1 MERTA
6 SDTYLETQITTATPQ
21 RLRLMLVEGAI
32 RLARRTIDLWGE
44 DRNDEALESLI
55 RCRGV
60 VSELLAGVKDDST
73 PLAKQVIGIYLFLF
87 TTLTESQ
94 ITRDASQ
101 VAAAIRVLEE
111 ERATW
116 IEVCHQHPEG
126 PPAAPHGSFVEEIAA
141 PAPVAYSSLQA
152 EALSI
157 EA

>member
-44 DRNDEALESLI
+44 DRNEEALESLI

-60 VSELLAGVKDDST
+60 VSELLSGVKDDGT
-73 PLAKQVIGIYLFLF
+73 PLARQVMGIYLFLF

-94 ITRDASQ
+94 LTRDA
-101 VAAAIRVLEE
+101 VRLNAAIHVLEE

-116 IEVCHQHPEG
+116 QAVCHQHPEP
-126 PPAAPHGSFVEEIAA
+126 PPARPPADFGEEVAP
-141 PAPVAYSSLQA
+141 PALFSPIQG
-152 EALSI
+152 ETLSI